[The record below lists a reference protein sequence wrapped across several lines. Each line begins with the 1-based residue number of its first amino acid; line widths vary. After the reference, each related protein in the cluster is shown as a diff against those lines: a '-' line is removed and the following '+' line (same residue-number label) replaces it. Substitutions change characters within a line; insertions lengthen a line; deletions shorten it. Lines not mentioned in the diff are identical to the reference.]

1 MVRVTKFGGV
11 ILLLVLVGLVVAVAL
26 AIALGLVLRVVNK
39 VYHYG
44 YSNRRQVHRPDDSGT
59 VHRITPTGS
68 GVLSPSS
75 GKRPGA
81 VPWR

>member
-1 MVRVTKFGGV
+1 MRVTKFGGV

-26 AIALGLVLRVVNK
+26 AIALGLVLSVVNK

-44 YSNRRQVHRPDDSGT
+44 YSNRRQVPRPNDSGT
-59 VHRITPTGS
+59 VHLVTTTSS
-68 GVLSPSS
+68 GVLSSS
-75 GKRPGA
+75 SAKRPSA